1 MERSFIIT
9 FDFEISPS
17 RYMRLNAEVEMH
29 VTESYYIIHNI
40 SNSYNPVNIP
50 VIPDITIKAVRN
62 HKGGIIWVQID
73 SGTETMLSSIVGKAI
88 ENSYEFQIS
97 NK

>member
-1 MERSFIIT
+1 
-9 FDFEISPS
+9 
-17 RYMRLNAEVEMH
+17 MRLNAEVEMH